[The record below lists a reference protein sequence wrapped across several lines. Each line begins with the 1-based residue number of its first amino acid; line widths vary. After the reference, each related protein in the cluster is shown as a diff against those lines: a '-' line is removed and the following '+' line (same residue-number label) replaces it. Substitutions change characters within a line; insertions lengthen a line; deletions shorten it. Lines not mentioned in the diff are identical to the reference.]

1 MNKKSA
7 VGLGHTR
14 RDALKLFGM
23 VSGGLA
29 LHGVLGGVPTF
40 AWASTAPGWQ
50 ASDMP
55 SLIGKRMLVTGGSSG
70 MGFEDALA
78 LSRAGAQVIIAA
90 RNGQRGVESIESIER
105 IRAQVP
111 DARLRFEQLD
121 LADLSSVRSLAQRL
135 NAEGEVLDV
144 LINNA
149 AIMAPPQRG
158 VSRDGFEMQ
167 LATNFLGHFA
177 LTGLLLPSLRKS
189 SDPRVVTLASI
200 AVNRG
205 SINFDDLQS
214 QSNYNPYVAYAQSK
228 LACLMMAFELQRRS
242 LANDWGIR
250 SVAAHPGVAV
260 TELVERGPGLE
271 SEFAQQW
278 AKDRDVYHSA
288 AQGALSS
295 LFAAT
300 AAEAEGGRYYGPTG
314 EEEKR
319 GPLGLAKVPEAAT
332 DADDGARLWSVA
344 ERLTS
349 VRYG

>member
-1 MNKKSA
+1 MDKRDKE
-7 VGLGHTR
+7 GRGHTR

-23 VSGGLA
+23 VGGSLA
-29 LHGVLGGVPTF
+29 LNAVMGGVPSF
-40 AWASTAPGWQ
+40 AWADVAPGWQ
-50 ASDMP
+50 AADMP
-55 SLIGKRMLVTGGSSG
+55 SLRGKRMLVTGGSSG

-90 RNGQRGVESIESIER
+90 RNAQRGAESIER
-105 IRAQVP
+105 IRALVP
-111 DARLRFEQLD
+111 EARLRFEQLD
-121 LADLSSVRSLAQRL
+121 LADLASVRDLAQRL
-135 NAEGEVLDV
+135 NGEGDALDV

-158 VSRDGFEMQ
+158 VSRDGFELQ

-177 LTGLLLPSLRKS
+177 LTGLLLPALRQS
-189 SDPRVVTLASI
+189 ADARVVTLASI

-205 SINFDDLQS
+205 RIDFSDLQS
-214 QSNYNPYVAYAQSK
+214 ERDYDPYAAYAQSK

-260 TELVERGPGLE
+260 TELVERGPGLD
-271 SEFAQQW
+271 SEFGRQW
-278 AKDRDVYHSA
+278 AKDREVYHSA

-319 GPLGLAKVPEAAT
+319 GPLGLAKVPAAAT
-332 DADDGARLWSVA
+332 DSDAAARLWSVA
-344 ERLTS
+344 ERLTG

>member
-1 MNKKSA
+1 MAQRNATGPGSHARPLMKLARTLIAGAALAGTLA
-7 VGLGHTR
+7 VEAANR
-14 RDALKLFGM
+14 PSPKPDW
-23 VSGGLA
+23 SLA
-29 LHGVLGGVPTF
+29 
-40 AWASTAPGWQ
+40 
-50 ASDMP
+50 DMP
-55 SLIGKRMLVTGGSSG
+55 AQTGRIVLVTGGTSG
-70 MGFEDALA
+70 MGYEDALA
-78 LSRAGAQVIIAA
+78 LSRAGAEVIIAA
-90 RNGQRGVESIESIER
+90 RNVERGQETIER
-105 IRAQVP
+105 IREQVP
-111 DARLRFEQLD
+111 DARVQFEAVD
-121 LADLSSVRSLAQRL
+121 LANLASVRGLAERL
-135 NAEGEVLDV
+135 QERLPRLDV

-189 SDPRVVTLASI
+189 PDPRVVTLASI

-205 SINFDDLQS
+205 RINFDDLQS
-214 QSNYNPYVAYAQSK
+214 ENNYNPYAAYAQSK

-242 LANDWGIR
+242 LANGWGVR

-260 TELVERGPGLE
+260 TELVERGPGLQ

-319 GPLGLAKVPEAAT
+319 GPLGLAKVPEAAA
-332 DADDGARLWSVA
+332 DADDAARLWSVA
-344 ERLTS
+344 ERLTG

>member
-1 MNKKSA
+1 MKKKVA
-7 VGLGHTR
+7 LGQGHTR
-14 RDALKLFGM
+14 RDALKLFAM
-23 VSGGLA
+23 VGGGLA
-29 LHGVLGGVPTF
+29 LGALGTSV
-40 AWASTAPGWQ
+40 AWAEVAPHWQ
-50 ASDMP
+50 AADMP
-55 SLIGKRMLVTGGSSG
+55 ALRGKRMLVTGGSSG

-90 RNGQRGVESIESIER
+90 RNAQRGVESIER

-111 DARLRFEQLD
+111 DARLRFEQVD
-121 LADLSSVRSLAQRL
+121 LADLASVRNLAQRL
-135 NAEGEVLDV
+135 NDENEALDV

-158 VSRDGFEMQ
+158 VSRDGFELQ

-177 LTGLLLPSLRKS
+177 LTGLLLPSLLKS
-189 SDPRVVTLASI
+189 ADARVVTLASI
-200 AVNRG
+200 AVHRG
-205 SINFDDLQS
+205 RINFDDLQS
-214 QSNYNPYVAYAQSK
+214 ENNYNPYAAYAQSK

-242 LANDWGIR
+242 QANGWGI
-250 SVAAHPGVAV
+250 SSIAAHPGVAV
-260 TELVERGPGLE
+260 TELVERGPGLQ
-271 SEFAQQW
+271 SEFGRQW
-278 AKDRDVYHSA
+278 AEDREAYHSA

-319 GPLGLAKVPEAAT
+319 GPLGLARVPAAAG
-332 DADDGARLWSVA
+332 DAEDAARLWSVA
-344 ERLTS
+344 ERLTG

>member
-1 MNKKSA
+1 MSKRNEA
-7 VGLGHTR
+7 GLGHTR

-23 VSGGLA
+23 VGGSLA
-29 LHGVLGGVPTF
+29 LQGVLGGIPRF
-40 AWASTAPGWQ
+40 AWADTATGWQ
-50 ASDMP
+50 ATDMP
-55 SLIGKRMLVTGGSSG
+55 SLTGKRMLVTGGSSG

-90 RNGQRGVESIESIER
+90 RNSQRGAESIER

-111 DARLRFEQLD
+111 QAQLRFEQLD
-121 LADLSSVRSLAQRL
+121 LADLASVRSLAQRL
-135 NAEGEVLDV
+135 NAEGEALDV

-177 LTGLLLPSLRKS
+177 LTGLLLSSLRKS

-205 SINFDDLQS
+205 RIDFDDLQS
-214 QSNYNPYVAYAQSK
+214 ERSYDPYAAYAQSK

-242 LANDWGIR
+242 LTNNWGVR
-250 SVAAHPGVAV
+250 SIAAHPGVAV
-260 TELVERGPGLE
+260 TELVERGPGLD
-271 SEFAQQW
+271 SEFARQW
-278 AKDRDVYHSA
+278 AKDREVYHSA

-319 GPLGLAKVPEAAT
+319 GPLGLAKVPAAAA
-332 DADDGARLWSVA
+332 DAADAARLWSVA
-344 ERLTS
+344 ERLTG
-349 VRYG
+349 VKYG